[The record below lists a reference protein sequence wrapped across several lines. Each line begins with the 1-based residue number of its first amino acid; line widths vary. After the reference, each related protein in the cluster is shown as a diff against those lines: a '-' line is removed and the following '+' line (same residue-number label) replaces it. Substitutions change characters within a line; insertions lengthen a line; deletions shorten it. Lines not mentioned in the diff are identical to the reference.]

1 MKTKLLCA
9 LFFVSSFSACVYTN
23 IKVPLDQ
30 DVNNTELGTKVGLA
44 RSHSIAW
51 LVAWGDS
58 GTRAAAEDGNIK
70 TVKHLDQHFMNIFFG
85 LYTQHETI
93 AYGD

>member
-1 MKTKLLCA
+1 MKIKCLSALLFACA
-9 LFFVSSFSACVYTN
+9 FSSCVYTN

-30 DVNNTELGTKVGLA
+30 DVDNTELGTKVGVA
-44 RSHSIAW
+44 SSHSVAW

-58 GTRAAAEDGNIK
+58 GTRAAAENGNIK
-70 TVKHLDQHFMNIFFG
+70 TVKHLDQHFINIFFG
-85 LYTQHETI
+85 LYTEHETI